1 MLQIVV
7 ITALLNGLMIAI
19 IVMLLLLAS
28 IGAIQWYRAFVFLLG
43 PALVLSSSV
52 HSWFLF
58 SKLHQELLSENTK
71 TARQRWFADLVF
83 WQGLEEVIT
92 HLEEDYRARAWFN
105 RHPNLL
111 LIGLCI
117 STAQLI
123 FFSGGLNSS
132 VIYGLPLLVIFAG
145 LLGQIRHV
153 ILVSGL
159 MALAAVLQLGA
170 DEFGLSG
177 GLLEKS
183 EVRFL
188 GLGVSLDDL
197 LMGSDG
203 RLIMLIA
210 SAFLVVAVTHL
221 TLSLEN
227 RFELDLETRK
237 ERQNTLQQEAEFQ
250 RLETELLVQHLSTQ
264 LTNDFRH
271 LGDQILDMADSEE
284 LNLEQIEDGI
294 IDIDLIEQSS
304 DEAKQVLFVR
314 QLKSLQ
320 RTVTRTRGILDHL
333 LRPTTDK
340 LRSDT
345 SSLTSLRETFLILEQ
360 TYERTLHKLGPRL
373 SFHMNCPPNTYLDAD
388 AIQLQQVLINLI
400 NNALRFTPTGFVRV
414 EASPGMRPDL
424 IQLSVLDTGI
434 GISKRDQRR
443 ILSFFEQGQQ
453 SNIDSTQSFGL
464 GLAISFNIVR
474 AFGGQLKVRSQLGR
488 GSKFW
493 FDLKTQTPVSGG

>member
-7 ITALLNGLMIAI
+7 ISALLNFLMMFVSA
-19 IVMLLLLAS
+19 VLLLLAS
-28 IGAIQWYRAFVFLLG
+28 ADVIQWARLPMLLLG
-43 PALVLSSSV
+43 PSLVLSSSV
-52 HSWFLF
+52 QSWFLF
-58 SKLHQELLSENTK
+58 RELYRENRVGRSKERRFWWIKS
-71 TARQRWFADLVF
+71 LVF
-83 WQGLEEVIT
+83 WRGLDEVVT
-92 HLEEDYRARAWFN
+92 HLDVDARAMAWLR

-111 LIGLCI
+111 LLGLCF

-123 FFSGGLNSS
+123 SMSGGLNSS
-132 VIYGLPLLVIFAG
+132 VVYALPLLVIFAG
-145 LLGQIRHV
+145 LLGQIRLV
-153 ILVSGL
+153 ILVSAL
-159 MALAAVLQLGA
+159 MALAAVLQL
-170 DEFGLSG
+170 EVYEISWSG
-177 GLLEKS
+177 TLLGNNEIN
-183 EVRFL
+183 FL
-188 GLGVSLDDL
+188 GLTISLNDL
-197 LMGSDG
+197 LVGSDG
-203 RLIMLIA
+203 KLIVLVS

-227 RFELDLETRK
+227 RFELDLETQK
-237 ERQNTLQQEAEFQ
+237 ERQNDLQHEAEFQ
-250 RLETELLVQHLSTQ
+250 RLETELLVRNLSTQ
-264 LTNDFRH
+264 LTNDFLH
-271 LGDQILDMADSEE
+271 LGEQILDMADSEE
-284 LNLEQIEDGI
+284 INLEQIEDGI
-294 IDIDLIEQSS
+294 IDIELIEKSS
-304 DEAKQVLFVR
+304 DEAKQVLFLR

-333 LRPTTDK
+333 LRPTTDE

-400 NNALRFTPTGFVRV
+400 NNSLRFTPTGFVRV
-414 EASPGMRPDL
+414 EATPGTSPDQ

-453 SNIDSTQSFGL
+453 SNIDTTQSFGL

-474 AFGGQLKVRSQLGR
+474 TFGGQLKVRSQLGR